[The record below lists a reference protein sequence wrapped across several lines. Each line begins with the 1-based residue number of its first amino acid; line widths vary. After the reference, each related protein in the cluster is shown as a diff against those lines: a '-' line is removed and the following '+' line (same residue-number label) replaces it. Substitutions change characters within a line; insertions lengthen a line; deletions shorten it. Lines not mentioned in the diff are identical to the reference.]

1 MLLAPRIPCSNRR
14 VLPKTEYD
22 MCIASSAEMFARDER
37 ARCARLARFPA
48 AKPQETTARPRQHS
62 QAREQVSVA
71 PLTGAALQE
80 GFERA
85 GQVCPDNQSSDAAF
99 LHEVR
104 PQKSEWIGVLGP
116 EKLRNLQLKLLLG
129 SEPRILVHNLRFA
142 HTNPYTQRIDLAS
155 DSIRLP
161 VRKRVESFLGLK
173 FPAVRALCG
182 VSC

>member
-14 VLPKTEYD
+14 ALPKTKYD
-22 MCIASSAEMFARDER
+22 RSIASSAEMFARDER

-85 GQVCPDNQSSDAAF
+85 TCINMTF
-99 LHEVR
+99 R
-104 PQKSEWIGVLGP
+104 PLALAWTGNVQNADPVVADEFRDQLRGP
-116 EKLRNLQLKLLLG
+116 FG
-129 SEPRILVHNLRFA
+129 
-142 HTNPYTQRIDLAS
+142 
-155 DSIRLP
+155 
-161 VRKRVESFLGLK
+161 RKF
-173 FPAVRALCG
+173 
-182 VSC
+182 